1 MTHLDPQHIERLNS
15 QPNGGL
21 IAPMNRAMAHT
32 IVNGIADVAINE
44 ATLNMAIFAA
54 RQVMAE
60 QELCHVPNQARQVY
74 SLLHAS
80 ELSDIAVGRKFGTA
94 EELLLFVAKQWLWGQ
109 VTARVRWLWIERERS
124 DAPTPGF
131 EDVVDSHAWRR
142 AD

>member
-1 MTHLDPQHIERLNS
+1 MTPSNAQIERLNNE
-15 QPNGGL
+15 PHGGL
-21 IAPMNRAMAHT
+21 VAPLTKGMIHT
-32 IVNGIADVAINE
+32 IVNGIADVAVE
-44 ATLNMAIFAA
+44 AEPTLNAAVIAA

-94 EELLLFVAKQWLWGQ
+94 EDLLLFVAKQWLWGQ